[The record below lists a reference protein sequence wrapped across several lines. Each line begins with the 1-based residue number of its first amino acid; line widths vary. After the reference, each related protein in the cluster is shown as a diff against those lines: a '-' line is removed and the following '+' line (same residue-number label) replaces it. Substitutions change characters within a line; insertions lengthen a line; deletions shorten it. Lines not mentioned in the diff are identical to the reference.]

1 MLPNFDQ
8 WVILVIAFAAA
19 LVLSYFMTPP
29 VKEFAERIGAMD
41 VPRDDRRVHDHP
53 IPRMG
58 GLAIVV
64 GFVLAVL
71 FCVPPDEKIYGILIG
86 SLIIAFMGG
95 LDDIVTLTPWIKF
108 LGQILAAVVVV
119 RSGLVIDAIT
129 WSTEE
134 TYIEISQLSGA
145 VITIFWIVLC
155 TNAVNLIDGLDGLAV
170 GVSAISSSVLLVV
183 SLLASELS
191 VSIMLA
197 ALLGACL
204 GFLPYNLNPAK
215 IFMGDVGSQFLG
227 FVLSTVSILGLFKL
241 HAIITFLV
249 PLLALAV
256 PLVDTIFAF
265 FRRILHG
272 QSPFQADRGHLHH
285 RLLAMGMDQKQAVAV
300 IYGISAVL
308 GLVAVLL
315 TGRSPVLRVACPV
328 LALGVAVAV
337 WLYVFRGN
345 THLHVPHSVEEEEEE
360 QLQREEEEQ
369 RRETAQPDAAVT
381 DAAVTAPAVTEDRA
395 PAAPETSAPAER
407 SPASRRPS
415 PARSGRGGSHLAR
428 PEGFSAAYGNTFG
441 MLFGGKKKTKRN

>member
-1 MLPNFDQ
+1 MLPSFDQ

-19 LVLSYFMTPP
+19 LVLSFFMTPP

-64 GFVLAVL
+64 GFILAVL
-71 FCVPPDEKIYGILIG
+71 FCVQPDEKIYGILIG

-170 GVSAISSSVLLVV
+170 GVSAISSSVLLIV

-241 HAIITFLV
+241 QAIITFIL

-256 PLVDTIFAF
+256 PLADTAFAIV
-265 FRRILHG
+265 RRVLHG
-272 QSPFQADRGHLHH
+272 QSPFHADHGHFHH
-285 RLLAMGMDQKQAVAV
+285 RLLATGLSQKQAVAV
-300 IYGISAVL
+300 LYGVSAIG
-308 GLVAVLL
+308 GLVALL
-315 TGRSPVLRVACPV
+315 IAGRSVALKVLCLIAIF
-328 LALGVAVAV
+328 LALVGIAVI
-337 WLYVFRGN
+337 VFIRN
-345 THLHVPHSVEEEEEE
+345 P
-360 QLQREEEEQ
+360 
-369 RRETAQPDAAVT
+369 RRARARKEHERLMQEKAAAEAQAKAEAGTNADAQPS
-381 DAAVTAPAVTEDRA
+381 E
-395 PAAPETSAPAER
+395 ETGHSWPQTR
-407 SPASRRPS
+407 I
-415 PARSGRGGSHLAR
+415 
-428 PEGFSAAYGNTFG
+428 
-441 MLFGGKKKTKRN
+441 

>member
-1 MLPNFDQ
+1 MLPSFDQ

-58 GLAIVV
+58 GLASVV
-64 GFVLAVL
+64 GFILAVL
-71 FCVPPDEKIYGILIG
+71 FCVQPDEKIYGILIG

-145 VITIFWIVLC
+145 VVTIFWIVLC

-170 GVSAISSSVLLVV
+170 GVSAISSSVLLIV

-241 HAIITFLV
+241 QAIITFIL

-256 PLVDTIFAF
+256 PLADTAFAIV
-265 FRRILHG
+265 RRVLHG
-272 QSPFQADRGHLHH
+272 QSPFHADHGHFHH
-285 RLLAMGMDQKQAVAV
+285 RLLATGLSQKQAVAV
-300 IYGISAVL
+300 LYGVSAIG
-308 GLVAVLL
+308 GLVALL
-315 TGRSPVLRVACPV
+315 IAGRSVALKVLCLIAIF
-328 LALGVAVAV
+328 LALVGIAVI
-337 WLYVFRGN
+337 VFIRNPRRAKARKEHERLMQEKAAAEAQARAEAQADADTQPSEAAG
-345 THLHVPHSVEEEEEE
+345 HSWP
-360 QLQREEEEQ
+360 QTRI
-369 RRETAQPDAAVT
+369 
-381 DAAVTAPAVTEDRA
+381 
-395 PAAPETSAPAER
+395 
-407 SPASRRPS
+407 
-415 PARSGRGGSHLAR
+415 
-428 PEGFSAAYGNTFG
+428 
-441 MLFGGKKKTKRN
+441 

>member
-8 WVILVIAFAAA
+8 WVILLIAFAAA

-129 WSTEE
+129 WSTEQ

-170 GVSAISSSVLLVV
+170 GVSAISSCVLLVV

-191 VSIMLA
+191 VSIILA
-197 ALLGACL
+197 SLLGACL

-241 HAIITFLV
+241 QAVITFFL

-256 PLVDTIFAF
+256 PLADTAFAVI
-265 FRRILHG
+265 RRVLHG
-272 QSPFQADRGHLHH
+272 QSPFHADRGHFHH
-285 RLLAMGMDQKQAVAV
+285 RLLATGLSQKQAVAV
-300 IYGISAVL
+300 RPL
-308 GLVAVLL
+308 
-315 TGRSPVLRVACPV
+315 PP
-328 LALGVAVAV
+328 
-337 WLYVFRGN
+337 
-345 THLHVPHSVEEEEEE
+345 
-360 QLQREEEEQ
+360 
-369 RRETAQPDAAVT
+369 
-381 DAAVTAPAVTEDRA
+381 
-395 PAAPETSAPAER
+395 PAAGHGTEPEAGGRRALRRVRHRRAGRPDHRRAQSRAEDPVPDR
-407 SPASRRPS
+407 HFPGPRGHRDHHLYPQPPPRPGAQGARAG
-415 PARSGRGGSHLAR
+415 PARSAGASRAGLRREGNRG
-428 PEGFSAAYGNTFG
+428 
-441 MLFGGKKKTKRN
+441 KRLIPI

>member
-1 MLPNFDQ
+1 MLPSFDQ

-64 GFVLAVL
+64 GFILAVL
-71 FCVPPDEKIYGILIG
+71 FCVQPDEKIYGILIG

-227 FVLSTVSILGLFKL
+227 FVLAAVSILGLFKL
-241 HAIITFLV
+241 QTVVTF
-249 PLLALAV
+249 AV
-256 PLVDTIFAF
+256 PLADTAFAVI
-265 FRRILHG
+265 RRIIHG
-272 QSPFQADRGHLHH
+272 QSPFQADKGHFHH
-285 RLLAMGMDQKQAVAV
+285 RLLALGLSQKQAVLVLYAF
-300 IYGISAVL
+300 SAIG
-308 GLVAVLL
+308 GLVGLWIPSSTPLVRVLCMIAIL
-315 TGRSPVLRVACPV
+315 
-328 LALGVAVAV
+328 LALLGILIIIFIRNPRRARARKVRREMEKV
-337 WLYVFRGN
+337 
-345 THLHVPHSVEEEEEE
+345 
-360 QLQREEEEQ
+360 QREM
-369 RRETAQPDAAVT
+369 AGF
-381 DAAVTAPAVTEDRA
+381 EDK
-395 PAAPETSAPAER
+395 E
-407 SPASRRPS
+407 
-415 PARSGRGGSHLAR
+415 
-428 PEGFSAAYGNTFG
+428 
-441 MLFGGKKKTKRN
+441 KKE

>member
-1 MLPNFDQ
+1 MLPSFDQ

-64 GFVLAVL
+64 GFILAVL
-71 FCVPPDEKIYGILIG
+71 FCVQPDEKIYGILIG

-95 LDDIVTLTPWIKF
+95 LDDIVSLTPWIKF

-241 HAIITFLV
+241 QAIITFIL

-256 PLVDTIFAF
+256 PLADTAFAIV
-265 FRRILHG
+265 RRVLHG
-272 QSPFQADRGHLHH
+272 QSPFHADHGHFHH
-285 RLLAMGMDQKQAVAV
+285 RLLATGLSQKQAVAV
-300 IYGISAVL
+300 LYGVSAIGGLIALLIAGRSVALKVL
-308 GLVAVLL
+308 CLVAIF
-315 TGRSPVLRVACPV
+315 
-328 LALGVAVAV
+328 LALVGIAVI
-337 WLYVFRGN
+337 VFIRNPRRARARKEHERLMQEKAAAEAEAKAEAGTN
-345 THLHVPHSVEEEEEE
+345 SDAQPSEEEGHSWP
-360 QLQREEEEQ
+360 QTRI
-369 RRETAQPDAAVT
+369 
-381 DAAVTAPAVTEDRA
+381 
-395 PAAPETSAPAER
+395 
-407 SPASRRPS
+407 
-415 PARSGRGGSHLAR
+415 
-428 PEGFSAAYGNTFG
+428 
-441 MLFGGKKKTKRN
+441 

>member
-1 MLPNFDQ
+1 MLPSFDQ

-64 GFVLAVL
+64 GFILAVL
-71 FCVPPDEKIYGILIG
+71 FCVQPDEKIYGILIG

-241 HAIITFLV
+241 QAIITFIL

-256 PLVDTIFAF
+256 PLADTAFAIV
-265 FRRILHG
+265 RRVLHG
-272 QSPFQADRGHLHH
+272 QSPFHADHGHFHH
-285 RLLAMGMDQKQAVAV
+285 RLLATGLSQKQAVAV
-300 IYGISAVL
+300 LYGVSAIG
-308 GLVAVLL
+308 GLVALL
-315 TGRSPVLRVACPV
+315 IAGRSVALKVLCLIAIF
-328 LALGVAVAV
+328 LALVGIAVI
-337 WLYVFRGN
+337 VFIRNPRRARARKEHERLMQEKAAAEAQAKAEAGTN
-345 THLHVPHSVEEEEEE
+345 ADVQPSEEEGHSWP
-360 QLQREEEEQ
+360 QTRI
-369 RRETAQPDAAVT
+369 
-381 DAAVTAPAVTEDRA
+381 
-395 PAAPETSAPAER
+395 
-407 SPASRRPS
+407 
-415 PARSGRGGSHLAR
+415 
-428 PEGFSAAYGNTFG
+428 
-441 MLFGGKKKTKRN
+441 

>member
-8 WVILVIAFAAA
+8 WVILLIAFAAA

-64 GFVLAVL
+64 GFILAVL
-71 FCVPPDEKIYGILIG
+71 FCVQPDEKIYGILIG

-129 WSTEE
+129 WSTEQ
-134 TYIEISQLSGA
+134 TYIEISNLSGA

-155 TNAVNLIDGLDGLAV
+155 TNAVNLIDGL
-170 GVSAISSSVLLVV
+170 AISSCVLLVV

-191 VSIMLA
+191 VSIILA
-197 ALLGACL
+197 SLLGACL

-241 HAIITFLV
+241 QAVITFFL

-256 PLVDTIFAF
+256 PLADTAFAVI
-265 FRRILHG
+265 RRVLKG
-272 QSPFQADRGHLHH
+272 QSPFHADRGHFHH
-285 RLLAMGMDQKQAVAV
+285 RLLASGLSQKQAVAV
-300 IYGISAVL
+300 LYGVSAIG
-308 GLVAVLL
+308 GLVALIIA
-315 TGRSPVLRVACPV
+315 GRSPALKILCLIAIF
-328 LALGVAVAV
+328 LALVGIAIIIFIRNPRRA
-337 WLYVFRGN
+337 RARKA
-345 THLHVPHSVEEEEEE
+345 HE
-360 QLQREEEEQ
+360 QALRE
-369 RRETAQPDAAVT
+369 AQARAAQE
-381 DAAVTAPAVTEDRA
+381 AAEPPAGDYTEPPAPS
-395 PAAPETSAPAER
+395 PEPAEP
-407 SPASRRPS
+407 PAQDY
-415 PARSGRGGSHLAR
+415 AGKEN
-428 PEGFSAAYGNTFG
+428 EG
-441 MLFGGKKKTKRN
+441 KD

>member
-1 MLPNFDQ
+1 MLPSFDQ

-64 GFVLAVL
+64 GFILAVL
-71 FCVPPDEKIYGILIG
+71 FCVQPDEKIYGILIG

-241 HAIITFLV
+241 QAIITFIL

-256 PLVDTIFAF
+256 PLADTAFAII
-265 FRRILHG
+265 RRILHG
-272 QSPFQADRGHLHH
+272 QSPFHADHGHFHH
-285 RLLAMGMDQKQAVAV
+285 RLLATGLSQKQAVAV
-300 IYGISAVL
+300 LYGVSAIG
-308 GLVAVLL
+308 GLVALL
-315 TGRSPVLRVACPV
+315 IAGRSVALKVLCLVAIF
-328 LALGVAVAV
+328 LALVGIAVI
-337 WLYVFRGN
+337 VFIRNPRRARARKEHERLMQEKAAAEAQAKAEAGTN
-345 THLHVPHSVEEEEEE
+345 ADVQPSEEEGHSWP
-360 QLQREEEEQ
+360 QTRI
-369 RRETAQPDAAVT
+369 
-381 DAAVTAPAVTEDRA
+381 
-395 PAAPETSAPAER
+395 
-407 SPASRRPS
+407 
-415 PARSGRGGSHLAR
+415 
-428 PEGFSAAYGNTFG
+428 
-441 MLFGGKKKTKRN
+441 

>member
-86 SLIIAFMGG
+86 SLITAFMGG

-129 WSTEE
+129 WSTEQ
-134 TYIEISQLSGA
+134 TYIEISHLSGA

-170 GVSAISSSVLLVV
+170 GVSAISSCVLLVV

-191 VSIMLA
+191 VSIILA
-197 ALLGACL
+197 SLLGACL

-241 HAIITFLV
+241 QAVITFFL

-256 PLVDTIFAF
+256 PLADTAFAVI
-265 FRRILHG
+265 RRVLKG
-272 QSPFQADRGHLHH
+272 QSPFHADRGHFHH
-285 RLLAMGMDQKQAVAV
+285 RLLASGLSQKQAVAV
-300 IYGISAVL
+300 LYGVSAIG
-308 GLVAVLL
+308 GLVALIIA
-315 TGRSPVLRVACPV
+315 GRSPALKILCLIAIF
-328 LALGVAVAV
+328 LALVGIAIIIFIRNPRRARARKAHEQA
-337 WLYVFRGN
+337 LREAQARAAQEAAEPPAGDY
-345 THLHVPHSVEEEEEE
+345 TEPPVPSPEPAEPP
-360 QLQREEEEQ
+360 
-369 RRETAQPDAAVT
+369 AQDYAGK
-381 DAAVTAPAVTEDRA
+381 E
-395 PAAPETSAPAER
+395 PET
-407 SPASRRPS
+407 
-415 PARSGRGGSHLAR
+415 
-428 PEGFSAAYGNTFG
+428 
-441 MLFGGKKKTKRN
+441 KD

>member
-108 LGQILAAVVVV
+108 LGQILAAV
-119 RSGLVIDAIT
+119 T
-129 WSTEE
+129 WSTEQ
-134 TYIEISQLSGA
+134 TYIEISNLSGA

-170 GVSAISSSVLLVV
+170 GVSAISSCVLLVV

-191 VSIMLA
+191 VSIILA
-197 ALLGACL
+197 SLLGACL

-227 FVLSTVSILGLFKL
+227 FVLSTVSILGMFKL
-241 HAIITFLV
+241 QAAIAFFL

-256 PLVDTIFAF
+256 PLTDTAFAVI
-265 FRRILHG
+265 RRVLKG
-272 QSPFQADRGHLHH
+272 QSPFHADHGHLHH
-285 RLLAMGMDQKQAVAV
+285 RLLATGLSQKQAVAV
-300 IYGISAVL
+300 LYGVSAIG
-308 GLVAVLL
+308 GLIALL
-315 TGRSPVLRVACPV
+315 IAGRSPALKVLCLIAIF
-328 LALGVAVAV
+328 LALVGIAVI
-337 WLYVFRGN
+337 VFIRNPRRARARKEHEKALREAQERAAQG
-345 THLHVPHSVEEEEEE
+345 TAEPPAGDYTEPPVPS
-360 QLQREEEEQ
+360 
-369 RRETAQPDAAVT
+369 
-381 DAAVTAPAVTEDRA
+381 
-395 PAAPETSAPAER
+395 PEPAEP
-407 SPASRRPS
+407 PA
-415 PARSGRGGSHLAR
+415 
-428 PEGFSAAYGNTFG
+428 EDYAAQETEA
-441 MLFGGKKKTKRN
+441 KD

>member
-1 MLPNFDQ
+1 MLPSFDQ

-64 GFVLAVL
+64 GFILAVL
-71 FCVPPDEKIYGILIG
+71 FCVQPDEKIYGILIG

-170 GVSAISSSVLLVV
+170 GVSAISSSVLLIV

-241 HAIITFLV
+241 QAIITFIL

-256 PLVDTIFAF
+256 PLADTAFAIV
-265 FRRILHG
+265 RRVLHG
-272 QSPFQADRGHLHH
+272 QSPFHADHGHFHH
-285 RLLAMGMDQKQAVAV
+285 RLLATGLSQKQAVAV
-300 IYGISAVL
+300 LYGVSAIG
-308 GLVAVLL
+308 GLVALL
-315 TGRSPVLRVACPV
+315 IAGRSVALKVLCLVAIF
-328 LALGVAVAV
+328 LALVGIAVI
-337 WLYVFRGN
+337 VFIRNPRRALARKEHERLMQEKAAAEAQAKAETGTN
-345 THLHVPHSVEEEEEE
+345 ADAQPSEEEGHSWP
-360 QLQREEEEQ
+360 QTRI
-369 RRETAQPDAAVT
+369 
-381 DAAVTAPAVTEDRA
+381 
-395 PAAPETSAPAER
+395 
-407 SPASRRPS
+407 
-415 PARSGRGGSHLAR
+415 
-428 PEGFSAAYGNTFG
+428 
-441 MLFGGKKKTKRN
+441 

>member
-41 VPRDDRRVHDHP
+41 IPRDDRRVHDHP

-95 LDDIVTLTPWIKF
+95 LDDIVSLTPWIKF

-129 WSTEE
+129 WSTEQ
-134 TYIEISQLSGA
+134 TYIEISHLSGA

-170 GVSAISSSVLLVV
+170 GVSAISSCVLLIV

-191 VSIMLA
+191 VSIILA
-197 ALLGACL
+197 SLLGACL

-227 FVLSTVSILGLFKL
+227 FVLAAVSILGLFKL
-241 HAIITFLV
+241 QTVVTF
-249 PLLALAV
+249 AV
-256 PLVDTIFAF
+256 PLADTAFAVI
-265 FRRILHG
+265 RRILHG
-272 QSPFQADRGHLHH
+272 QSPFQADKGHFHH
-285 RLLAMGMDQKQAVAV
+285 RLLALGLSQKQAVLV
-300 IYGISAVL
+300 LYGVSAIGGLIGLWIPSSTPLVRVL
-308 GLVAVLL
+308 CMIAILVSLL
-315 TGRSPVLRVACPV
+315 GILIIIFIRNPRRARARKLRREREKV
-328 LALGVAVAV
+328 
-337 WLYVFRGN
+337 
-345 THLHVPHSVEEEEEE
+345 
-360 QLQREEEEQ
+360 QREMAGFDGENKK
-369 RRETAQPDAAVT
+369 DA
-381 DAAVTAPAVTEDRA
+381 P
-395 PAAPETSAPAER
+395 
-407 SPASRRPS
+407 
-415 PARSGRGGSHLAR
+415 
-428 PEGFSAAYGNTFG
+428 
-441 MLFGGKKKTKRN
+441 

>member
-95 LDDIVTLTPWIKF
+95 LDDIVSLTPWIKF
-108 LGQILAAVVVV
+108 
-119 RSGLVIDAIT
+119 LVIDAIT
-129 WSTEE
+129 WSTEQ
-134 TYIEISQLSGA
+134 TYIEISNLSGA

-170 GVSAISSSVLLVV
+170 GVSAISSCVLLVV

-191 VSIMLA
+191 VSIILA
-197 ALLGACL
+197 SLLGACL

-241 HAIITFLV
+241 QAVITFFL

-256 PLVDTIFAF
+256 PLADTAFAVI
-265 FRRILHG
+265 RRVLKG
-272 QSPFQADRGHLHH
+272 QSPFHADRGHFHH
-285 RLLAMGMDQKQAVAV
+285 RLLASGLSQKQAVAV
-300 IYGISAVL
+300 LYGVSAIG
-308 GLVAVLL
+308 GLVALIIA
-315 TGRSPVLRVACPV
+315 GRSPALKILCLIAIF
-328 LALGVAVAV
+328 LALVGIAIIIFVRNPRRARARKEHEQA
-337 WLYVFRGN
+337 LREAQARAAQEAAEPPAGDY
-345 THLHVPHSVEEEEEE
+345 TEPPVPSPEPAEPP
-360 QLQREEEEQ
+360 
-369 RRETAQPDAAVT
+369 AQDYAGK
-381 DAAVTAPAVTEDRA
+381 E
-395 PAAPETSAPAER
+395 PET
-407 SPASRRPS
+407 
-415 PARSGRGGSHLAR
+415 
-428 PEGFSAAYGNTFG
+428 
-441 MLFGGKKKTKRN
+441 KD